1 MLNINTL
8 PCGHGQTEICNFLK
22 IYLIKIGMIGSN
34 MSDLKVAKSAAR
46 DKEWKL
52 SGTALRQLSAVWY
65 SAESS

>member
-1 MLNINTL
+1 
-8 PCGHGQTEICNFLK
+8 
-22 IYLIKIGMIGSN
+22 MIGSN